1 MADFLSR
8 IDLEDLPEDQ
18 YEIAEIIGIENYRE
32 LVRIF
37 GGTSIRIW
45 KADSLT
51 KEIRN
56 TAICTDY
63 AKGHS
68 IKYLCRKYGLSDR
81 GIRNIIQQD
90 GQGSGS

>member
-56 TAICTDY
+56 TAICTD
-63 AKGHS
+63 
-68 IKYLCRKYGLSDR
+68 
-81 GIRNIIQQD
+81 
-90 GQGSGS
+90 